1 MECMKPRFYSV
12 RGPEIPSAYS
22 GSAFPAQPPCAP
34 PEKKGI
40 STLFQNLQTDD
51 LLLISL
57 IILLLGEGGE
67 DNYIIVIILATD
79 YFCPRW
85 FRGHSFVRKNR
96 VFFGANCNINIKIAV
111 KDLHNSQ
118 N

>member
-22 GSAFPAQPPCAP
+22 GSAFPAQPSCAP

-40 STLFQNLQTDD
+40 STLFQNFQTDD

-67 DNYIIVIILATD
+67 DNYIIVIILAVLL
-79 YFCPRW
+79 F
-85 FRGHSFVRKNR
+85 N
-96 VFFGANCNINIKIAV
+96 
-111 KDLHNSQ
+111 
-118 N
+118 